1 MVAAGYPVTVQ
12 PVPTHDK
19 SSAAQFLS
27 VLDPA
32 AQRFT
37 FQFFSDG
44 DEGHAEILHGTL
56 DEVWP
61 KVQALNTAERRIGVF
76 ATISETD
83 FRGRRAEN
91 VVRARALFVD
101 ADGRDQ
107 VRRCRDIIS
116 ATGAK
121 PTMVVSTSAGR
132 AHFYWC
138 CDDLPRDQFSALQGA
153 LIEKLGTDRAVKD
166 MSRVM
171 RLPGTLHLKNSNAP
185 SKVTLLT
192 SGRRWKL
199 ADLSAQLAL
208 HVAQS
213 CDQAKPDP
221 GLFTRAEAERIRRLF
236 GIQHVSN
243 ELGEGIKTNIEEI
256 KSAVAAIPLS
266 VISTEPDWVKFA
278 RGLAHEARVHESQAD
293 RLWQVLD
300 EASAV
305 APGYDHEENRRR
317 WERYIVEAFDRDNP
331 ITIASV
337 FDMARQHGWAGWV
350 PQACTLQGNH
360 SGTALPSLTAGVE
373 VTFASIPH
381 RQMLYGID
389 LYAGEV
395 TVLAAPGGHGK
406 TSLAI
411 GIAVSLAANNKDALD
426 EKIWVYQPTVLYI
439 NGEDSKPENL
449 RRFWGFSIR
458 HRIAEGDIKRLKLLA
473 ADDYRTQRLSF
484 LRSDRGAS
492 VLDEQGVEF
501 LGKLLEAIRPRVLVL
516 DPLISFCGGGN
527 ANDNAVM
534 ALVMRGLKALA
545 ARFECAILILHH
557 TRKGG
562 EPGHPELISGASSI
576 VNLSRRA
583 IMIVPMTKEEATKFG
598 VPPSEH
604 RSYFKVVSAKSNMAP
619 PSAECPW
626 YKLESVNLPNAEPPT
641 YPNGDNVQAVVRV
654 KLSDLKK
661 AGDPDDRTIKK
672 AILDVIEGGK
682 NVGGEIVPYSPNVS
696 GAKNER
702 SIVDDAM
709 AAIQAAT
716 APRQWHEGDLRA
728 AVERTIARMDGD
740 GWLVQEEIKK
750 GRFRR
755 RQGLKVDWDRT
766 PWPAGGI
773 AAEPEV
779 GSRQVA
785 PQGADQ
791 SCGQLV
797 NGVVND

>member
-1 MVAAGYPVTVQ
+1 MSLFTPSTGMIS
-12 PVPTHDK
+12 THDK
-19 SSAAQFLS
+19 ALAAQFLT
-27 VLDPA
+27 VLDPT

-44 DEGHAEILHGTL
+44 DDRCAEVFHGTV
-56 DEVWP
+56 DEVWL

-76 ATISETD
+76 VTINETD
-83 FRGRRAEN
+83 LRGRRAEN
-91 VVRARALFVD
+91 IVRPRALFVD

-116 ATGAK
+116 TTGAK

-138 CDDLPRDQFSALQGA
+138 CDDLPRDQFSALQSA

-166 MSRVM
+166 MARVM

-185 SKVTLLT
+185 SKVTLLI

-199 ADLSAQLAL
+199 ADLSAQLAPL
-208 HVAQS
+208 VAQS
-213 CDQAKPDP
+213 CDQAKPDS

-236 GIQHVSN
+236 GAQYFN
-243 ELGEGIKTNIEEI
+243 ELGAGIQTNIEEI
-256 KSAVAAIPLS
+256 KSAVAAIPPS
-266 VISTEPDWVKFA
+266 SISTEADWMKFA
-278 RGLAHEARVHESQAD
+278 RAMAHEARVYEAQAEE
-293 RLWQVLD
+293 LWHALD
-300 EASAV
+300 EVSAV
-305 APGYDHEENRRR
+305 SPGYDREDNRRR
-317 WERYIVEAFDRDNP
+317 WERYIAESFDRDNP
-331 ITIASV
+331 VTIASI

-350 PQACTLQGNH
+350 PQAFTLQGNH
-360 SGTALPSLTAGVE
+360 SGTALPSLTAGIE

-501 LGKLLEAIRPRVLVL
+501 LGKLLDAIRPRVLVL

-534 ALVMRGLKALA
+534 ALVMRGLKGLA

-562 EPGHPELISGASSI
+562 EPGHPESISGASSI

-619 PSAECPW
+619 PSEDCPW
-626 YKLESVNLPNAEPPT
+626 YKLESVVLPNAEPPT

-661 AGDPDDRTIKK
+661 AGDPDDQKIKK
-672 AILDVIEGGK
+672 AVLDVVHNGK
-682 NVGGEIVPYSPNVS
+682 NIGGQIVVYSPNVS

-702 SIVDDAM
+702 AIVEDAM
-709 AAIQAAT
+709 AAVAAAT
-716 APRQWHEGDLRA
+716 APRQWHDGDLRA
-728 AVERTIARMDGD
+728 AVERTIGRLEGD
-740 GWLVQEEIKK
+740 GWLVHEEIKK

-755 RQGLKVDWDRT
+755 GRGLKVDWERT

-779 GSRQVA
+779 GSRQEA

-791 SCGQLV
+791 SRGQLV